1 MEELL
6 EQLRENFRS
15 MTQEELEKE
24 WEEFNKYNVGPTVN
38 EFLEQYD
45 TRRINNPN

>member
-6 EQLRENFRS
+6 EQLREHFRS
-15 MTQEELEKE
+15 MSKEELEKE
-24 WEEFNKYNVGPTVN
+24 WKEYDKYNNIGPTVN

-45 TRRINNPN
+45 